1 MSENEKKKL
10 LEIKD
15 LKIYYPIKGKRDAE
29 GKPAYVKAVDGVT
42 FDVYENETF
51 GLVGESGCG
60 KSTTGRTVVRLNKPT
75 AGSVTFEGHD
85 LFAKMNRQQNMDLT
99 QKIQIIYQ
107 DPYSSLDPRF
117 TVGRCIEEPLIV
129 HHMGNKAERRARV
142 LQLMHDV
149 GLREEV
155 YTRYPHEFSGGQRQR
170 IGVARALALDPKL
183 VVCDEPV
190 SALDV
195 SIQAQIL
202 NLMRELQRKYQLTYI
217 FISHNLSVVKHICD
231 RIAVMYLGNIVEI
244 APKKELFD
252 NPLHPYTKA
261 LLGAIPIPDP
271 DIPAMQ
277 DMLEGDV
284 PSPINPPKGCCFHT
298 RCHGCC
304 KECTAQKPSAMTT
317 GWPAARCKQGRAP
330 INTRTQHENARN
342 SIAKKGQG
350 RNSLV

>member
-129 HHMGNKAERRARV
+129 HHMGNKEERRARV

-183 VVCDEPV
+183 VVCDGQRAGRVDSGADSESDARIAAEI
-190 SALDV
+190 SADVHLHFAQPERCQTHLRPHCCDV
-195 SIQAQIL
+195 SGQHRRNCA
-202 NLMRELQRKYQLTYI
+202 E
-217 FISHNLSVVKHICD
+217 
-231 RIAVMYLGNIVEI
+231 
-244 APKKELFD
+244 
-252 NPLHPYTKA
+252 
-261 LLGAIPIPDP
+261 
-271 DIPAMQ
+271 
-277 DMLEGDV
+277 EGTV
-284 PSPINPPKGCCFHT
+284 
-298 RCHGCC
+298 R
-304 KECTAQKPSAMTT
+304 Q
-317 GWPAARCKQGRAP
+317 PAASVHEGVAGGDSDSRPGHPRDAGHAGR
-330 INTRTQHENARN
+330 
-342 SIAKKGQG
+342 
-350 RNSLV
+350 

>member
-85 LFAKMNRQQNMDLT
+85 LFAKMNRQQNMNLT

-129 HHMGNKAERRARV
+129 HHMGNKEERRARV

-202 NLMRELQRKYQLTYI
+202 NLMRELQRKY
-217 FISHNLSVVKHICD
+217 VVEYNGIAWFTGHSARPEYKTLATQSE
-231 RIAVMYLGNIVEI
+231 AVMKRYAELFEQFGYKKENILMEYGYVRDIEQVNDYLGARKVFI
-244 APKKELFD
+244 
-252 NPLHPYTKA
+252 
-261 LLGAIPIPDP
+261 DP
-271 DIPAMQ
+271 
-277 DMLEGDV
+277 E
-284 PSPINPPKGCCFHT
+284 NPPAGVVVQ
-298 RCHGCC
+298 
-304 KECTAQKPSAMTT
+304 AKPS
-317 GWPAARCKQGRAP
+317 GD
-330 INTRTQHENARN
+330 ENQLEVQFIVN
-342 SIAKKGQG
+342 
-350 RNSLV
+350 LD

>member
-1 MSENEKKKL
+1 MSENGKKKL

-129 HHMGNKAERRARV
+129 HHMGNKEERRARV

-195 SIQAQIL
+195 SIQSQII
-202 NLMRELQRKYQLTYI
+202 NLLKELQRKRGLTYLFVAHDMSVI
-217 FISHNLSVVKHICD
+217 RYISD
-231 RIAVMYLGNIVEI
+231 RVGVMYLGHLVE
-244 APKKELFD
+244 EGDTDEVFD
-252 NPLHPYTKA
+252 HPQHPYTRTLMSA
-261 LLGAIPIPDP
+261 VPSIDP
-271 DIPAMQ
+271 RDNRQRIL
-277 DMLEGDV
+277 LEGDL
-284 PSPINPPKGCCFHT
+284 PSPIDPPSGCVFHT
-298 RCHGCC
+298 RCPWATEAC
-304 KECTAQKPSAMTT
+304 KTASCELREVRK
-317 GWPAARCKQGRAP
+317 GHYAACSRGEQ
-330 INTRTQHENARN
+330 E
-342 SIAKKGQG
+342 
-350 RNSLV
+350 

>member
-42 FDVYENETF
+42 FDVYETF

-129 HHMGNKAERRARV
+129 HHMGNKEERRARV

-170 IGVARALALDPKL
+170 IGLARALILDPKI

-195 SIQAQIL
+195 SIQSQII
-202 NLMRELQRKYQLTYI
+202 NLLKELQRKRGLTYLFVAHDMSVI
-217 FISHNLSVVKHICD
+217 RYISD
-231 RIAVMYLGNIVEI
+231 RVGVMYLGHLVE
-244 APKKELFD
+244 EGDTDEVFD
-252 NPLHPYTKA
+252 HPQHPYTRTLMSA
-261 LLGAIPIPDP
+261 VPSIDP
-271 DIPAMQ
+271 RDNRQRIL
-277 DMLEGDV
+277 LEGDL
-284 PSPINPPKGCCFHT
+284 PSPIDPPSGCVFHT
-298 RCHGCC
+298 RCPWATEAC
-304 KECTAQKPSAMTT
+304 KTASCELREVRA
-317 GWPAARCKQGRAP
+317 GHYAACSRGKQ
-330 INTRTQHENARN
+330 E
-342 SIAKKGQG
+342 
-350 RNSLV
+350 

>member
-1 MSENEKKKL
+1 MSEPVLQVKG
-10 LEIKD
+10 
-15 LKIYYPIKGKRDAE
+15 LKTYYYTEE
-29 GKPAYVKAVDGVT
+29 GVVPAVDGLDFEV
-42 FDVYENETF
+42 EPGETF
-51 GLVGESGCG
+51 AIVGESGCG
-60 KSTTGRTVVRLNKPT
+60 KSVTSLSILRLIPSPP
-75 AGSVTFEGHD
+75 G
-85 LFAKMNRQQNMDLT
+85 
-99 QKIQIIYQ
+99 KIIDGEIIYHGQ
-107 DPYSSLDPRF
+107 DLVKKSEREMRSIRGNDISMIFQEPMTSLNPVF
-117 TVGRCIEEPLIV
+117 TVGQQIGESFRFHQQMGKAEMLKKSIEMLRLVGIPEPLIV
-129 HHMGNKAERRARV
+129 HHMGNKEERRARV

-304 KECTAQKPSAMTT
+304 KECTAQKPKLINVGNDHWVAC
-317 GWPAARCKQGRAP
+317 CK
-330 INTRTQHENARN
+330 
-342 SIAKKGQG
+342 
-350 RNSLV
+350 V

>member
-1 MSENEKKKL
+1 MSENGKKKL

-129 HHMGNKAERRARV
+129 HHMGNKEERRARV

-170 IGVARALALDPKL
+170 IGVARALILDPKI

-195 SIQAQIL
+195 SIQSQII
-202 NLMRELQRKYQLTYI
+202 NLLKELQRKRGLTYLFVAHDMSVI
-217 FISHNLSVVKHICD
+217 RYISD
-231 RIAVMYLGNIVEI
+231 RVGVMYLGHLVE
-244 APKKELFD
+244 EGDTDEVFD
-252 NPLHPYTKA
+252 HPQHPYTRTLMSA
-261 LLGAIPIPDP
+261 VPSIDP
-271 DIPAMQ
+271 RDNRQRIL
-277 DMLEGDV
+277 LEGDL
-284 PSPINPPKGCCFHT
+284 PSPIDPPSGCVFHT
-298 RCHGCC
+298 RCPWATEAC
-304 KECTAQKPSAMTT
+304 KTASCELREVRK
-317 GWPAARCKQGRAP
+317 GHYAACSRGEQ
-330 INTRTQHENARN
+330 E
-342 SIAKKGQG
+342 
-350 RNSLV
+350 

>member
-129 HHMGNKAERRARV
+129 HHMGNKEERRARV

-170 IGVARALALDPKL
+170 IGIARALAVNPEFI
-183 VVCDEPV
+183 VCDEPV

-195 SIQAQIL
+195 SIQAQVI
-202 NLMRELQRKYQLTYI
+202 NMFDDLQDRLGLTYL
-217 FISHNLSVVKHICD
+217 FIAHDLLVVRHISD
-231 RIAVMYLGNIVEI
+231 RIAVMYLGKMVELASAEEI
-244 APKKELFD
+244 Y
-252 NPLHPYTKA
+252 NHPLHPYSKS
-261 LLGAIPIPDP
+261 LLSAVPLPDP
-271 DIPAMQ
+271 KAARANKRIVLSGDIPSPLNA
-277 DMLEGDV
+277 
-284 PSPINPPKGCCFHT
+284 PSGCPFRT
-298 RCHGCC
+298 RCPYATEACAQSMPPFNEVEKGHFVACHRV
-304 KECTAQKPSAMTT
+304 KEL
-317 GWPAARCKQGRAP
+317 G
-330 INTRTQHENARN
+330 
-342 SIAKKGQG
+342 
-350 RNSLV
+350 

>member
-129 HHMGNKAERRARV
+129 HHMGNKEERRARV

-304 KECTAQKPSAMTT
+304 DECTAQKPKLINVSNDHWVAC
-317 GWPAARCKQGRAP
+317 CK
-330 INTRTQHENARN
+330 
-342 SIAKKGQG
+342 
-350 RNSLV
+350 V

>member
-129 HHMGNKAERRARV
+129 HHMGNKELHQCA
-142 LQLMHDV
+142 
-149 GLREEV
+149 
-155 YTRYPHEFSGGQRQR
+155 GGR
-170 IGVARALALDPKL
+170 G
-183 VVCDEPV
+183 
-190 SALDV
+190 
-195 SIQAQIL
+195 
-202 NLMRELQRKYQLTYI
+202 
-217 FISHNLSVVKHICD
+217 
-231 RIAVMYLGNIVEI
+231 
-244 APKKELFD
+244 
-252 NPLHPYTKA
+252 
-261 LLGAIPIPDP
+261 
-271 DIPAMQ
+271 
-277 DMLEGDV
+277 
-284 PSPINPPKGCCFHT
+284 GC
-298 RCHGCC
+298 
-304 KECTAQKPSAMTT
+304 
-317 GWPAARCKQGRAP
+317 RAP
-330 INTRTQHENARN
+330 VQHSRHGLADGGFHREARLSGDSGN
-342 SIAKKGQG
+342 YAADCHAQRVHQPDYRPDLRLG
-350 RNSLV
+350 

>member
-129 HHMGNKAERRARV
+129 HHMGNKEERRARV

-155 YTRYPHEFSGGQRQR
+155 YTRYPHEFSGGQRAGRVDSGADSESDAR
-170 IGVARALALDPKL
+170 IAA
-183 VVCDEPV
+183 EI
-190 SALDV
+190 SADVHLHFAQPERRQTHLRPHCCDV
-195 SIQAQIL
+195 SGQHRRNCA
-202 NLMRELQRKYQLTYI
+202 E
-217 FISHNLSVVKHICD
+217 
-231 RIAVMYLGNIVEI
+231 
-244 APKKELFD
+244 
-252 NPLHPYTKA
+252 
-261 LLGAIPIPDP
+261 
-271 DIPAMQ
+271 
-277 DMLEGDV
+277 EGTV
-284 PSPINPPKGCCFHT
+284 
-298 RCHGCC
+298 R
-304 KECTAQKPSAMTT
+304 Q
-317 GWPAARCKQGRAP
+317 PAASVHEGAAGGDSDSRPGHPRDAGHAGR
-330 INTRTQHENARN
+330 
-342 SIAKKGQG
+342 
-350 RNSLV
+350 

>member
-129 HHMGNKAERRARV
+129 HHMGNKEERRARV

-195 SIQAQIL
+195 SIQSQII
-202 NLMRELQRKYQLTYI
+202 NLLKELQRKRGLTYLFVAHDMSVI
-217 FISHNLSVVKHICD
+217 RYISD
-231 RIAVMYLGNIVEI
+231 RVGVMYLGHLVE
-244 APKKELFD
+244 EGDTDEVFD
-252 NPLHPYTKA
+252 HPQHPYTRTLMSA
-261 LLGAIPIPDP
+261 VPSIDP
-271 DIPAMQ
+271 RDNRQRIL
-277 DMLEGDV
+277 LEGDL
-284 PSPINPPKGCCFHT
+284 PSPIDLPSGCVFHT
-298 RCHGCC
+298 RCPWATEAC
-304 KECTAQKPSAMTT
+304 KTASCELREVRK
-317 GWPAARCKQGRAP
+317 GHYAACSRGEQ
-330 INTRTQHENARN
+330 E
-342 SIAKKGQG
+342 
-350 RNSLV
+350 

>member
-129 HHMGNKAERRARV
+129 HHMGNKEERRARV

-170 IGVARALALDPKL
+170 IGLARALILDPKI

-195 SIQAQIL
+195 SIQSQII
-202 NLMRELQRKYQLTYI
+202 NLLKELQRKRGLTYLFVAHDMSVI
-217 FISHNLSVVKHICD
+217 RYISD
-231 RIAVMYLGNIVEI
+231 RVGVMYLGHLVE
-244 APKKELFD
+244 EGDTDEVFD
-252 NPLHPYTKA
+252 HPQHPYTRTLMSA
-261 LLGAIPIPDP
+261 VPSIDP
-271 DIPAMQ
+271 RDNRQRIL
-277 DMLEGDV
+277 LEGDL
-284 PSPINPPKGCCFHT
+284 PSPIDPPSGCVFHT
-298 RCHGCC
+298 RCPWATEAC
-304 KECTAQKPSAMTT
+304 KTASCELREVRA
-317 GWPAARCKQGRAP
+317 GHYAACSRGEQ
-330 INTRTQHENARN
+330 E
-342 SIAKKGQG
+342 
-350 RNSLV
+350 

>member
-129 HHMGNKAERRARV
+129 HHMGNKEERAPACCSSCTTLVCAKRSTRAIRTSFPA
-142 LQLMHDV
+142 D
-149 GLREEV
+149 
-155 YTRYPHEFSGGQRQR
+155 SGS
-170 IGVARALALDPKL
+170 A
-183 VVCDEPV
+183 
-190 SALDV
+190 SALRAHWR
-195 SIQAQIL
+195 ST
-202 NLMRELQRKYQLTYI
+202 R
-217 FISHNLSVVKHICD
+217 SWLSATS
-231 RIAVMYLGNIVEI
+231 R
-244 APKKELFD
+244 
-252 NPLHPYTKA
+252 
-261 LLGAIPIPDP
+261 
-271 DIPAMQ
+271 
-277 DMLEGDV
+277 
-284 PSPINPPKGCCFHT
+284 
-298 RCHGCC
+298 
-304 KECTAQKPSAMTT
+304 SARWTC
-317 GWPAARCKQGRAP
+317 RFR
-330 INTRTQHENARN
+330 RRF
-342 SIAKKGQG
+342 
-350 RNSLV
+350 

>member
-129 HHMGNKAERRARV
+129 HHMGNKEERRARV

-183 VVCDEPV
+183 IVCDEPV

-195 SIQAQIL
+195 SIQSQII
-202 NLMRELQRKYQLTYI
+202 NLLKELQRKRGLTYLFVAHDMSVI
-217 FISHNLSVVKHICD
+217 RYISD
-231 RIAVMYLGNIVEI
+231 RVGVMYLGHLVE
-244 APKKELFD
+244 EGDTDEVFD
-252 NPLHPYTKA
+252 HPQHPYTRTLMSA
-261 LLGAIPIPDP
+261 VPSIDP
-271 DIPAMQ
+271 RDNRQRIL
-277 DMLEGDV
+277 LEGDL
-284 PSPINPPKGCCFHT
+284 PSPIDPPSGCVFHT
-298 RCHGCC
+298 RCPWATEAC
-304 KECTAQKPSAMTT
+304 KTASCELREVRA
-317 GWPAARCKQGRAP
+317 GHYAACSRGKQ
-330 INTRTQHENARN
+330 E
-342 SIAKKGQG
+342 
-350 RNSLV
+350 